1 MFKFSELEYVRPDVS
16 EVISGIQKVTE
27 RFKKAENYAE
37 ARAAYVEKDELEK
50 HFSTM
55 VSLQRIRHDINMKD
69 AFYAQ
74 ESAYWNEQMPRI
86 QQYNNAFTEAT
97 LQSPFRK
104 ELEEEFGAVPFINAE
119 IATKCFSEEIIPEM
133 QQQSKLVDD
142 YQKIIAGAQIPFK
155 GGVYTLS
162 QLTPFKNSLD
172 DTERKEAWI
181 AEGKWY
187 KEKQKDIDAIY
198 DSLVHLRDTMAKKMG
213 YENYIPMGYYRMK
226 RNCYNEEDVKKFR
239 EAVVKYLVPIAEKV
253 YQRQAERLGKSYP
266 MSYADNQLQFRS
278 GNPKPLGDADAIVAH
293 AKKFYDELSPE
304 TSEFFRVMLEGELM
318 DLLSREGKRS
328 GGYCSGLKEFKVPFI
343 FANFNG
349 TQGDVEV
356 VTHEAGHA
364 FAAYTNRNRVPSES
378 MLPSLEACEV
388 HSMSMEIFSELWAE
402 DFFGEDADKFRYSH
416 LTGAITFIPYG
427 VMVDHFQ
434 HEVYAHPKLTPKER
448 HDLWKKLLGIYQPW
462 MKLDGE
468 IPFYAEGEGWQRQ
481 HHIFT
486 APFYYID
493 YCLAQSCALQFWAL
507 IAEDRENAWKHYM
520 AYTSLGGS
528 RVFTDLLKESG
539 LKSPFAEETLKEICT
554 KAEKFI
560 DDFDLTG
567 M

>member
-239 EAVVKYLVPIAEKV
+239 EAVVKYLVPVAEKV

-388 HSMSMEIFSELWAE
+388 HSMSMEMFSELWAE

>member
-239 EAVVKYLVPIAEKV
+239 EAVVKYLVPVAEKV

>member
-1 MFKFSELEYVRPDVS
+1 MFKFSELEYVRPDVI
-16 EVISGIQKVTE
+16 EVISGIQEVTE

-239 EAVVKYLVPIAEKV
+239 EAVVKYLVPVAEKV

-388 HSMSMEIFSELWAE
+388 HSMSMEMFSELWAE